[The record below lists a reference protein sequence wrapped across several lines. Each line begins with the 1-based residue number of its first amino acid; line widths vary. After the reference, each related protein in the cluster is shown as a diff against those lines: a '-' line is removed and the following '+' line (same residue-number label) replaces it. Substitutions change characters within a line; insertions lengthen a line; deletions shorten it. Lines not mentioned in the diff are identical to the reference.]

1 MLPWS
6 DLTAVMCR
14 PAKVRRI
21 KAVVTNSPGNVGM
34 IAPGLFKPE
43 QPKDFGDRKCSRNEG
58 FKKLFGITPIAARH
72 DAII

>member
-1 MLPWS
+1 MVRPDRGYVPTRESATYQGRS
-6 DLTAVMCR
+6 DEFA
-14 PAKVRRI
+14 
-21 KAVVTNSPGNVGM
+21 GNVGM